1 MAIELDTTQLYDARI
16 RVVGVGGGGGNAIR
30 TMITR
35 GLEGVEFIAA
45 NTDHQALMNNPAGTK
60 IQLGK
65 NITRGLGAGANPDVG
80 RKAVEES
87 LDDVRD
93 ALDGSDMIFVTAGMG
108 GGTGTGAA
116 PVIARIGREQGALV
130 VGIVT
135 KPFSYESKRRNL
147 IAEQGIKELR
157 EHVDA
162 LIVIP
167 NQRILTIV
175 DRHVSFIDALAMVDN
190 VLYNA
195 TKGIADIISGVGYVN
210 VDFADV
216 RTVMSSAGD
225 ALMGIGQARGEH
237 RALEA
242 ATNALNS
249 PILEGM
255 SIYGA
260 LGLLVNITGGHS
272 MTMHE
277 VSEAVSAIEKAA
289 GDEVNLIHGIVL
301 DERMEDEIAITVV
314 ATGFRRQEEVS
325 KSPKVTIL
333 PVKKEYDE
341 ASASA
346 INVVADPAPL
356 PRITIVQERQ
366 STPATQKPYSPV
378 DLEHYDEP
386 AYVRKQRQNEQQQQQ
401 QGSPGMQAGGNGM
414 QAGANGMQA
423 GANGMQASAEPNG
436 YPLPARKTAQGAG
449 GNTPAFLRKIMD

>member
-35 GLEGVEFIAA
+35 GLEGVEFVAA

-116 PVIARIGREQGALV
+116 PVIARVGREQGALV

-135 KPFSYESKRRNL
+135 KPFSYESKRRNS

-175 DRHVSFIDALAMVDN
+175 DRNVSFIDALAMVDN

-216 RTVMSSAGD
+216 RTVMSSMGD
-225 ALMGIGQARGEH
+225 ALMGIGQGRGEH

-314 ATGFRRQEEVS
+314 ATGFRRQEEMA
-325 KSPKVTIL
+325 KANAPKVTIL
-333 PVKKEYDE
+333 PVKKELE
-341 ASASA
+341 EQPAMQ
-346 INVVADPAPL
+346 VVPDKAPL
-356 PRITIVQERQ
+356 PRISIVPDRQ
-366 STPATQKPYSPV
+366 QAPPQQPYSTS
-378 DLEHYDEP
+378 DLDRYEEP
-386 AYVRKQRQNEQQQQQ
+386 AYVRKQRMNDASQ
-401 QGSPGMQAGGNGM
+401 QGSAGLQASSAGIPAAASGMQA
-414 QAGANGMQA
+414 AP
-423 GANGMQASAEPNG
+423 EPNG

>member
-116 PVIARIGREQGALV
+116 PVIARLGREQGALV

-175 DRHVSFIDALAMVDN
+175 DRDVSFIDALAMVDN

-314 ATGFRRQEEVS
+314 ATGFRRQEEMS

-333 PVKKEYDE
+333 PVKQEFDE
-341 ASASA
+341 ASNA
-346 INVVADPAPL
+346 ISMVPDAAPL

-366 STPATQKPYSPV
+366 SAPAPQKPYSPV

-401 QGSPGMQAGGNGM
+401 GSQSMQAGGNSM
-414 QAGANGMQA
+414 QAN
-423 GANGMQASAEPNG
+423 ANGMQASAEPNG

>member
-35 GLEGVEFIAA
+35 GLEGVEFVAA

-135 KPFSYESKRRNL
+135 KPFSYESKRRNS
-147 IAEQGIKELR
+147 IAEHGIKELR

-175 DRHVSFIDALAMVDN
+175 DRDVSFIDALAMVDN

-314 ATGFRRQEEVS
+314 ATGFRRQEEMS

-333 PVKKEYDE
+333 PVKQEYDE
-341 ASASA
+341 ASNA
-346 INVVADPAPL
+346 ISMVPDAAPL

-366 STPATQKPYSPV
+366 SAPPPQKPYSPV
-378 DLEHYDEP
+378 DLERYDEP

-401 QGSPGMQAGGNGM
+401 GSQGMQAGGNGM
-414 QAGANGMQA
+414 QAN
-423 GANGMQASAEPNG
+423 ANGMQASAEPNG

>member
-35 GLEGVEFIAA
+35 GLEGVEFVAA

-116 PVIARIGREQGALV
+116 PVIARLGREQGALV

-135 KPFSYESKRRNL
+135 KPFTYESKRRNS

-175 DRHVSFIDALAMVDN
+175 DRDVSFIDALAMVDN

-216 RTVMSSAGD
+216 RTVMSSMGD

-314 ATGFRRQEEVS
+314 ATGFRRQEEMS

-333 PVKKEYDE
+333 PVKRDFDE
-341 ASASA
+341 PVASAP
-346 INVVADPAPL
+346 VADSPL
-356 PRITIVQERQ
+356 QPRITIVPEQQ
-366 STPATQKPYSPV
+366 APAATRKPYSPA
-378 DLEHYDEP
+378 DHDRYDEP
-386 AYVRKQRQNEQQQQQ
+386 AYVRNQRANEQHQQQ
-401 QGSPGMQAGGNGM
+401 QGSVGL
-414 QAGANGMQA
+414 
-423 GANGMQASAEPNG
+423 QASSEPNG
-436 YPLPARKTAQGAG
+436 YPLPVRKTAQGAG